1 MRFFLSLFSVLS
13 IFSSNCFAVINIP
26 KNLTRADREESL
38 RVLGFGTSTKILSDP
53 YPLGG
58 YSGLEFGISI
68 SDVPVEQLKSL
79 GNKLGSGQ
87 SDISYTGLSIGKGLY
102 NNIDIF
108 LNATPYLQSSQI
120 SQFGGQL
127 RWSFYQ
133 AESLPL
139 SLSALVHAN
148 SSNIGNQISERTI
161 GADLIGG
168 LNVNSVALFAGLGQI
183 TSSGEFIGGGRGLT
197 DSGFEESE
205 SVTGFHY
212 LLGINVK
219 LTDFFISAEV
229 DQYSQPIYSA
239 KLGLRL

>member
-1 MRFFLSLFSVLS
+1 MPRNLS
-13 IFSSNCFAVINIP
+13 
-26 KNLTRADREESL
+26 KADREESL

-53 YPLGG
+53 FPLGG
-58 YSGLEFGISI
+58 YSGLEFGVSI

-79 GNKLGSGQ
+79 GDKVGSGQ
-87 SDISYTGLSIGKGLY
+87 SDISYSGFSIGKGLY
-102 NNIDIF
+102 NNIDVF
-108 LNATPYLQSSQI
+108 LNVTPYFQSSQI

-133 AESLPL
+133 AETLPL
-139 SLSALVHAN
+139 SVSVVGHAS

-161 GADLIGG
+161 GFDLIGG
-168 LNVNSVALFAGLGQI
+168 LNVNSVALYSGIGRI
-183 TSSGEFIGGGRGLT
+183 TSSGEFMGGGRGLT

-212 LLGINVK
+212 LLGVNVR
-219 LTDFFISAEV
+219 LTDFFISAEM
-229 DQYSQPIYSA
+229 DQYTQSIFSA